1 MNKSKLRGAFGLRH
15 VILFFIFLL
24 SLFSSPALAQ
34 INTDRVMLMGRNAL
48 YYEDYV
54 LSIQRFNMVINAR
67 PYLSE
72 PYFYRGLA
80 KFYLEDYTGAETDC
94 STSLD
99 LNPYVAMTYQL
110 RALCRINRKNYE
122 GAIADYH
129 KVIDQEPKNQAA
141 WHNLVLCHLEL
152 KQLDE
157 ATSAI
162 DRMIR
167 LWPRNAENYTIK
179 AQVAIQQSDTVAAV
193 ALIDSALVC
202 DAYDTRAW
210 SMRSMISLSRGE
222 YAQAEEE
229 LDKAIVQS
237 PRVAGYYVNRALAR
251 FHQNNL
257 RGAMSDYD
265 LALEIEPRNYL
276 AHFNRAL
283 LRAQVGDDNRA
294 IEDLDFVLSVE
305 PDNMIALFNRALLLD
320 NTGDY
325 RGAIR
330 DISAV
335 IDEYPEFWT
344 GYAQRAAIRRK
355 IGDTY
360 GAERD
365 EFKVLKARMDR
376 RAGVKSTTP
385 HKTRKQSSR
394 DIEDYASLVEADN
407 EEPEREYAS
416 DYRGRVQN
424 RRVELT
430 PQPFFVL
437 SLHRTESTVSRY
449 RPFYKAV
456 ETLNASH
463 RLPRA
468 VYLTNHEPTLTEVE
482 MQVHFEAIADAT
494 QRIEG
499 LARGRQNAE
508 ALATLYFGRALD
520 EYHVRDFDSAA
531 RDLQSAIEQDRNNI
545 LVQMLLAQ
553 VRQRQMEVQTAESDA
568 AAMSSRLGAS
578 AAIDELRRLTQLA
591 PDMPYAWYNLGN
603 IYFAQKDYRHAR
615 EAYTNA
621 LNADPR
627 FPDAYYNRGLASIL
641 DGNLQSGLSDLS
653 QAGEYGLYQAY
664 NLIKRYSSDK
674 KNKDSGAK

>member
-1 MNKSKLRGAFGLRH
+1 MALRRIA
-15 VILFFIFLL
+15 LL
-24 SLFSSPALAQ
+24 VALHIAALVCPALAQ

-72 PYFYRGLA
+72 PYFFRALA
-80 KFYLEDYTGAETDC
+80 KFYLEDYAGAESDC
-94 STSLD
+94 STSLT
-99 LNPYVAMTYQL
+99 LNPYVANTYQL
-110 RALCRINRKNYE
+110 RALCRINRKDYA
-122 GAIADYH
+122 GAIADYA
-129 KVIDQEPKNQAA
+129 KVIDQEPKNQGA
-141 WHNLVLCHLEL
+141 WHNSVLCHMEL
-152 KQLDE
+152 KEYDAANAAL
-157 ATSAI
+157 

-167 LWPRNAENYTIK
+167 LWPRNAECYTTK
-179 AQVAIQQSDTVAAV
+179 AQVAVMQGDTTACV

-210 SMRSMISLSRGE
+210 SMRSLVSLARGL
-222 YAQAEEE
+222 YAQAETE

-257 RGAMSDYD
+257 RGAMADYD

-294 IEDLDFVLSVE
+294 IEDLDFVLTVE

-320 NTGDY
+320 ATGDY

-330 DISAV
+330 DITTV

-376 RAGVKSTTP
+376 RTGTATATRN
-385 HKTRKQSSR
+385 KTRKQSNR
-394 DIEDYASLVEADN
+394 NIEDYASIVEADADTP
-407 EEPEREYAS
+407 EPEYAS
-416 DYRGRVQN
+416 AYRGRVQN
-424 RRVELT
+424 QRVELK
-430 PQPFFVL
+430 PQPSFVL
-437 SLHRTESTVSRY
+437 TLHPTDNVVSRY

-456 ETLNASH
+456 EALNASH

-468 VYLTNHEPTLTEVE
+468 VYITNHERTLSESE
-482 MQVHFEAIADAT
+482 MQTHFDAIADAT
-494 QRIEG
+494 QRI
-499 LARGRQNAE
+499 AD
-508 ALATLYFGRALD
+508 ATENTQATAQTAMLLFARALD

-531 RDLQSAIEQDRNNI
+531 RDLLSAIDMQPDDV
-545 LVQMLLAQ
+545 LLHTLLAQ

-568 AAMSSRLGAS
+568 AAMTSRLGTS
-578 AAIDELRRLTQLA
+578 AALDAINHLTQLA

-603 IYFAQKDYRHAR
+603 IYFAQSDYRRAR
-615 EAYTNA
+615 EAYTRA

-627 FPDAYYNRGLASIL
+627 FPDAYYNRGLTSIL
-641 DGNLQSGLSDLS
+641 AGNIASGLSDLS

-664 NLIKRYSSDK
+664 SLIKRYSQQQK
-674 KNKDSGAK
+674 TQQQ